1 MLIYITLILSD
12 YYFFSLPSPSFIL
25 LTVLSVY
32 ALLYFTVHFN
42 LTEAANFI
50 AIFFVGVAVTL
61 FVVLVVFVSIWFYIR
76 RRQPPKLSTGVLKV
90 DTIEMQNETPPES
103 SPNNQVCITS
113 LRIKDRQRTRT
124 VYFLLFCTWQFCIR
138 NCVAL

>member
-1 MLIYITLILSD
+1 M
-12 YYFFSLPSPSFIL
+12 
-25 LTVLSVY
+25 LSVY
-32 ALLYFTVHFN
+32 TLLYFTVHLN
-42 LTEAANFI
+42 LTEAANSI

-113 LRIKDRQRTRT
+113 LRIKDRQRTRILIT
-124 VYFLLFCTWQFCIR
+124 FSYFVHGSSVYVT
-138 NCVAL
+138 ALHFKSQCFFSS